1 MLRKEYVAAVCGGGI
16 AGVAA
21 ALASAR
27 RGMNTVLIEKTI
39 LPGGLATS
47 GLVLVYLPL
56 CDGKGHQMIHG
67 ISEELLNASN
77 RYGPC
82 EPNHEWEKHGRYVAR
97 FSPGSFVL
105 ALDELLENAGV
116 DVWLD
121 SRIFGCTVK
130 NGRLTEIEVANKS
143 GTVRIGAKV
152 FVDATGDA
160 DLCFLA
166 GNPCRFSENS
176 MVLWTIEHNE
186 HSKSENDLDECSHTA
201 IHADPLEK
209 VYTVEKLSGKMVTD
223 FVLEGRR
230 RYRDLLKREY
240 AEGIADRKSH
250 YPLTLQTIPP
260 IRKGR
265 CIQGC
270 FTLDTGMEGRSF
282 EDPVGVFGDWRCPGK
297 LWQIPYRS
305 LLPENLNGV
314 IAAGRCI
321 SSIGDA
327 WEATRVIP
335 VAAMTGEVAG
345 TAAAM
350 SVIRGKTPHDL
361 AYSELADE
369 LRKTGFR
376 LDFPS

>member
-1 MLRKEYVAAVCGGGI
+1 MFRKEYDTAVCGGGV

-21 ALASAR
+21 ALAAAR
-27 RGMNTVLIEKTI
+27 RGMKTALIEKTI

-47 GLVLVYLPL
+47 GLVLVYLPV
-56 CDGKGHQMIHG
+56 CDGKGTQMIYG

-77 RYGPC
+77 QYGPC
-82 EPNHEWEKHGRYVAR
+82 EPNREWRKSGRYMTI

-121 SRIFGCTVK
+121 SHIIGCTVR
-130 NGRLTEIEVANKS
+130 NERLTEIDVANKS

-166 GNPCRFSENS
+166 GEPCRFSENS

-186 HSKSENDLDECSHTA
+186 LSHGGNDFDGCSHTA

-209 VYTVEKLSGKMVTD
+209 VYTTENLSGKMVTD

-230 RYRDLLKREY
+230 RYRDLLKKEY
-240 AEGIADRKSH
+240 AEGKSSRKSH

-270 FTLDTGMEGRSF
+270 FTMDTGMESRSF
-282 EDPVGVFGDWRCPGK
+282 EDSVGILGDWRCPGK
-297 LWQIPYRS
+297 LWQIPYRA
-305 LLPENLNGV
+305 LLPENLKGV

-321 SSIGDA
+321 SAVGDA

-335 VAAMTGEVAG
+335 IAAMTGEVAG

-350 SVIRGKTPHDL
+350 SVARNGTPHDL
-361 AYSELADE
+361 PYAELADE
-369 LRKTGFR
+369 LKKTGFR
-376 LDFPS
+376 LEFPR

>member
-27 RGMNTVLIEKTI
+27 CGMNTVLIEKTI

-82 EPNHEWEKHGRYVAR
+82 EPNSEWEKHGRYVAR

-121 SRIFGCTVK
+121 SRIIGCTVQ

-209 VYTVEKLSGKMVTD
+209 AYTTENLSGKMVTD

-250 YPLTLQTIPP
+250 YPLTLQTLPP